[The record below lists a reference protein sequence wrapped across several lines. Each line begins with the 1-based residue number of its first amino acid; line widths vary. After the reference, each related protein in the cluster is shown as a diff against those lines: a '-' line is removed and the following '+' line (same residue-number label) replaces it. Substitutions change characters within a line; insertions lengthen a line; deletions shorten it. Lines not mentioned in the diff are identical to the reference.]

1 MSPIRSGLEN
11 DRQPVC
17 PAGHVSVSPVKV
29 VVSSAEF
36 CVLVTP
42 ADCGHDVVPEAL
54 VQTPAG
60 ALAEGVPML
69 LVSTPEVASESLW
82 AMVLLMIFTL
92 NASCKEIPAPSHP
105 ATLLTMMLLVMV
117 TSCHSAGVLG
127 KVDTSVPL
135 TAWSR
140 MPPPLPLSA
149 EFRSEEHT
157 SELQ

>member
-17 PAGHVSVSPVKV
+17 PAGQVSVSPVKV

-42 ADCGHDVVPEAL
+42 ADCGHDAVDDPDGPVCT
-54 VQTPAG
+54 QFPAG

-69 LVSTPEVASESLW
+69 LVSTPDVARESLW
-82 AMVLLMIFTL
+82 AMVLLMMFTA

-117 TSCHSAGVLG
+117 TSCHFVESCG

-135 TAWSR
+135 TAWS
-140 MPPPLPLSA
+140 
-149 EFRSEEHT
+149 
-157 SELQ
+157 